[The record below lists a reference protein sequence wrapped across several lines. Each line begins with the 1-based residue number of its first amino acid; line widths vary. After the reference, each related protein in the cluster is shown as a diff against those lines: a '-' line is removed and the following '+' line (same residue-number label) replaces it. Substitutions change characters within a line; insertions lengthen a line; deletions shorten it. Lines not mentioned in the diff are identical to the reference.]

1 MKSKEIDQSNSDNK
15 KSPKFRNFFSKAKDF
30 FITSSNGMAMGLF
43 ATLIVGTIISTIA
56 LIFKGHN
63 LDWTDNTFNI
73 IEALATALKFATGFG
88 IGLGIAYALK
98 FDGLKLISGAISGFI
113 ASFISRGYPKE
124 VTIDTFN
131 VRFFHSDFGLKIGDP
146 LTIFLVVIITLILI
160 KLIFRK
166 KTPIDIILI
175 PLVTS
180 IIALVVT
187 WIINQPVFFVTVLFR
202 TFFLQLS
209 NLDHWALAALAGLV
223 ISVVMGMCLTVP
235 MISSA
240 AIAIIFSIDKVAGA
254 CAVVGCC
261 CQMVG
266 FAVQSYRDNGFAKS
280 ISVGIGTSMLQFK
293 NIIKKPMIWLPTIMA
308 SAILGPIVA
317 VLGYQCDASG
327 AGMGT
332 CGFVG
337 QMASILGMADAG
349 NMWWETAIFIG
360 LFQIILPFVLVFVFD
375 LIFRK
380 AKLIKEG
387 DLTL

>member
-1 MKSKEIDQSNSDNK
+1 MKSREIHHSDSKRK
-15 KSPKFRNFFSKAKDF
+15 KAPNFKNFFSRAKDF
-30 FITSSNGMAMGLF
+30 FITSSNGMATGLF
-43 ATLIVGTIISTIA
+43 ATLIVGTIVATIA
-56 LIFKGHN
+56 LIFKGHD
-63 LDWTDNTFNI
+63 LEWTDSTYNI
-73 IEALATALKFATGFG
+73 INALAMVLKYATGFG

-98 FDGLKLISGAISGFI
+98 LDGLKLISGAISGFI
-113 ASFISRGYPKE
+113 AAYMSRGGTWNPK
-124 VTIDTFN
+124 IDKFEFN
-131 VRFFHSDFGLKIGDP
+131 FFYTEYGLKIGDP
-146 LTIFLVVIITLILI
+146 LTIFFVVVITLVLI
-160 KLIFRK
+160 KLIFKK

-180 IIALVVT
+180 LIALIVT

-202 TFFLQLS
+202 TAFLQLS
-209 NLDHWALAALAGLV
+209 NLEHWALAALAGLV
-223 ISVVMGMCLTVP
+223 IAVVMGMFLTIP

-240 AIAIIFSIDKVAGA
+240 AVAIIFSIDKVMGA

-280 ISVGIGTSMLQFK
+280 ISVGVGTSMLQFK
-293 NIIKKPMIWLPTIMA
+293 NIIKKPIIWLPTIIA

-337 QMASILGMADAG
+337 QIASISGMNTAG
-349 NMWWETAIFIG
+349 EPWWNSLIFIG
-360 LFQIILPFVLVFVFD
+360 LFQIILPFVLVLIFD

-380 AKLIKEG
+380 TNLIKEG
-387 DLTL
+387 DLIL